1 MSKGLRKATATLFAL
16 LVMLPIQALAD
27 PQDRYYGH
35 GMMWDG
41 GWGMMVFGPLMMIVF
56 IGAIVVL
63 VVLVIRWLGS
73 SGHLPAGPAAPAS
86 RTPLDI
92 LKERLAKGEIDVAE
106 FEERRRALGE

>member
-1 MSKGLRKATATLFAL
+1 MTRWNITLGAL
-16 LVMLPIQALAD
+16 LATMLPVQVLAD
-27 PQDRYYGH
+27 AEGRYYGH

-41 GWGMMVFGPLMMIVF
+41 GWAMMLFGPLMMIVI

-63 VVLVIRWLGS
+63 VVLAIRWLGVGGHFP
-73 SGHLPAGPAAPAS
+73 SGHGGMAS

-92 LKERLAKGEIDVAE
+92 LKERLAKGEIDIAE